1 MKKLVLLWIVT
12 LLVGTGLGL
21 SYPREMPRSSTIPSA
36 HPEAVAEIIRAT
48 NQIRQRTG
56 AGPLLDVPYLS
67 DAATAHSQ
75 EMLELNYFSHTSPTP
90 GIAKPKDRVQAF
102 GGWDTKVGENIYRA
116 SGISPRDLA
125 QRVIAA
131 WEKSP
136 SHYQNL
142 INPEFNSVGVG
153 IAVKG
158 EDFVVTQVFSY
169 QSITIKGMTATPAR
183 DGYDL
188 TVEGQIREGTREGG
202 VFVNNSFEEKFS
214 ANPEGNFHIAIHVP
228 SRATISLSQKK
239 AENTYSQ
246 SLSFPVESIREQ

>member
-1 MKKLVLLWIVT
+1 MKKLALLWVIIF
-12 LLVGTGLGL
+12 LAGTGLGL
-21 SYPREMPRSSTIPSA
+21 GYPRAMPHSSTLPSA

-56 AGPLLDVPYLS
+56 AGPLLDVPYLA

-75 EMLELNYFSHTSPTP
+75 EMLELSYFSHTSPTP
-90 GIAKPKDRVQAF
+90 GMAKPKDRVQAF

-116 SGISPRDLA
+116 SGISSAELA
-125 QRVIAA
+125 QRVVAA

-142 INPEFNSVGVG
+142 VNPEFNSVGVG

-169 QSITIKGMTATPAR
+169 QSIAINEMKATPAR
-183 DGYDL
+183 DGYDV
-188 TVEGQIREGTREGG
+188 TVQGQIREGTREGG

-214 ANPEGNFHIAIHVP
+214 ASPEGNFDIAIHVP

-246 SLSFPVESIREQ
+246 TLSFPVESIRE